1 MNSQKKANVLL
12 VSDQQRSVFFGVN
25 EIPPSRN
32 LPYLPYGFLSASDN
46 ALGFNGERL
55 ESPGGNY
62 FLGNGYRVF
71 NPILMRLN
79 SPDSMSPFAAGGVN
93 SYAYCLGDPVNRR
106 DPSGNISVL
115 KSLRQSFRRDSQTS
129 SSQRN
134 LPASIKIET
143 FDVVNTYSRTYTT
156 GKFPMNIVENPRNIP
171 EGYQLIGLHGTKSK
185 YVESL
190 ESGLDISFS
199 KGGLAGRGL
208 YITQYAELANNFT
221 GYDGSGSILG
231 VYVKDF
237 SRWVEGKHYSRL
249 HSQVMVIHE
258 RAYYAVKMSRDIRFP
273 MVFDAAYAQT
283 PSDEPYGGRGWF

>member
-1 MNSQKKANVLL
+1 MNSQRKANVLL
-12 VSDQQRSVFFGVN
+12 ASDQQRSVFFGVN
-25 EIPPSRN
+25 EAHPSRN
-32 LPYLPYGFLSASDN
+32 LPYLPYGFLSVPGN

-55 ESPGGNY
+55 ELPVGSY

-71 NPILMRLN
+71 NPILMRLS

-93 SYAYCLGDPVNRR
+93 TYAYCLGDPVNRR

-115 KSLRQSFRRDSQTS
+115 KSLRQSFRR
-129 SSQRN
+129 SSQPSPRQKD
-134 LPASIKIET
+134 LPAIVRDDTSH
-143 FDVVNTYSRTYTT
+143 TYTRTYTT
-156 GKFPMNIVENPRNIP
+156 DRLPMNIVEKPRGIP
-171 EGYQLIGLHGTKSK
+171 EDYQLVGLHGTKSQ

-199 KGGLAGRGL
+199 KGGLAWRGL
-208 YITQYAELANNFT
+208 YMTQYAELANSFT
-221 GYDGSGSILG
+221 GHDGSGTILG

-273 MVFDAAYAQT
+273 MVFDAAYAQN